1 MCFLSYHFCGVAS
14 LATKRIL
21 LINDEIHLR
30 EIVQT
35 CLETLGGWQ
44 VIATPSTQQDF
55 QVDQVSEV
63 DAIVLDVMATEIDG
77 LGLLRRLR
85 LDPRVQKIPVIL
97 LTAKTYWMTAEQ
109 LSHLGV
115 VGAIAKPFDSLLL
128 AKQVAT
134 ILGWSL
140 PNAPS

>member
-1 MCFLSYHFCGVAS
+1 VAP

-21 LINDEIHLR
+21 LIDDEIPLR

-35 CLETLGGWQ
+35 CLETLGGWH
-44 VIATPSTQQDF
+44 VIATSSAQQDI
-55 QVDQVSEV
+55 QAAQGSDV
-63 DAIVLDVMATEIDG
+63 DAIILDVVAPEVDG
-77 LGLLRRLR
+77 LGLLQRMRLASR
-85 LDPRVQKIPVIL
+85 GQSIPVIL

-115 VGAIAKPFDSLLL
+115 VGAIVKPFNSLLL

>member
-1 MCFLSYHFCGVAS
+1 MAP

-35 CLETLGGWQ
+35 CLETFGGWQ
-44 VIATPSTQQDF
+44 VIATSSVKQDI
-55 QVDQVSEV
+55 QAAPVSDV
-63 DAIVLDVMATEIDG
+63 DAIILDVMATEVDG

-85 LDPRVQKIPVIL
+85 LDLRNQSIPVIL
-97 LTAKTYWMTAEQ
+97 LTARTYWMTAEQ

-115 VGAIAKPFDSLLL
+115 VGAIAKPFNSLLL
-128 AKQVAT
+128 AEQVAT

>member
-1 MCFLSYHFCGVAS
+1 MASVA
-14 LATKRIL
+14 TRRIL
-21 LINDEIHLR
+21 LIDDEIHIR

-44 VIATPSTQQDF
+44 VIATTSTQQSF
-55 QVDQVSEV
+55 QVAQASDI
-63 DAIVLDVMATEIDG
+63 DAIVLDVMATEVDG
-77 LGLLRRLR
+77 LSLLRQLQ
-85 LDPRVQKIPVIL
+85 LDPKAQKIPIVL

-115 VGAIAKPFDSLLL
+115 VGAIAKPFNSLLL

>member
-1 MCFLSYHFCGVAS
+1 M
-14 LATKRIL
+14 ATKRIL
-21 LINDEIHLR
+21 LVNDEVHLR

-44 VIATPSTQQDF
+44 VIATSSVQQDI
-55 QVDQVSEV
+55 QAAQGSNV
-63 DAIVLDVMATEIDG
+63 DAIILDVVAPEVDG
-77 LGLLRRLR
+77 LGLLQRLR
-85 LDPRVQKIPVIL
+85 LEPRSQSVPVIL

-115 VGAIAKPFDSLLL
+115 VGAIVKPFNSLLL
-128 AKQVAT
+128 AKQVAA

-140 PNAPS
+140 PDAPS

>member
-1 MCFLSYHFCGVAS
+1 M
-14 LATKRIL
+14 ATKRIL
-21 LINDEIHLR
+21 LITDEIYLR

-44 VIATPSTQQDF
+44 VIATSSAQPDLQTAQLSD
-55 QVDQVSEV
+55 V
-63 DAIVLDVMATEIDG
+63 DAIILDVVATEVDG
-77 LGLLRRLR
+77 LGLLRRVQLDLR
-85 LDPRVQKIPVIL
+85 DQSIPVIL

-109 LSHLGV
+109 LSRWGV
-115 VGAIAKPFDSLLL
+115 VGAIAKPFNSLLL
-128 AKQVAT
+128 AKQVSS